1 MFRTGIRTR
10 QIDIIMELDY
20 LIPILKTLG
29 FKCQIQK
36 SNNVPFIHG
45 IHSSSNVIQ
54 VKYNSILDNVF
65 IYYYT
70 GDSSTIYYG
79 ADSMNLDILKLI
91 LAYNDTTS
99 SKLPNS

>member
-1 MFRTGIRTR
+1 
-10 QIDIIMELDY
+10 MELDS

-54 VKYNSILDNVF
+54 VKYNSITNDVF

-70 GDSSTIYYG
+70 GDSYTIYYG
-79 ADSMNLDILKLI
+79 VDSLNLDVLKLI
-91 LAYNDTTS
+91 MLHNDTTS
-99 SKLPNS
+99 SKLPNT